1 MQSILIVETQYRQAP
16 HCGCLFL
23 SKEGFFLDYQL
34 EIKQIVDY
42 PRSRIYREFIRSLM
56 EEIGTSVQ
64 TEAPISFITWRSAP
78 MPTSAPPTAG

>member
-64 TEAPISFITWRSAP
+64 TEAPISFIT
-78 MPTSAPPTAG
+78 

>member
-23 SKEGFFLDYQL
+23 SKEVFFLDYQL

-42 PRSRIYREFIRSLM
+42 PRCRIYREFIRSLM
-56 EEIGTSVQ
+56 EDRDIRTNGS
-64 TEAPISFITWRSAP
+64 SYLFIT
-78 MPTSAPPTAG
+78 